1 MFTLTEEIKK
11 KIEDAYNYYS
21 ELYAE
26 KKDDP
31 NDKNFYLGKCSGIEE
46 VLSIMGYKTK
56 IKYGVVAKEEE

>member
-11 KIEDAYNYYS
+11 KIEDDYNYYS
-21 ELYAE
+21 ELYAKQE
-26 KKDDP
+26 EP

-56 IKYGVVAKEEE
+56 IKYGVVTKEEE